1 MYGGFALLDHPLL
14 VQVFHDESYMVG
26 SSFSE
31 TKRAAQF

>member
-1 MYGGFALLDHPLL
+1 MYGGFAPLDHSLL
-14 VQVFHDESYMVG
+14 VQVFHDGSYMVG